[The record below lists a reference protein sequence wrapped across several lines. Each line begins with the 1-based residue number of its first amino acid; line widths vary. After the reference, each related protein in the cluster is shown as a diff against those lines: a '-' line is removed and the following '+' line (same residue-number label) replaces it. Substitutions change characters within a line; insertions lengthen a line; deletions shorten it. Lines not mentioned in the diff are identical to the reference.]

1 MNSIVLLFTERVKNT
16 NDFTMTLTLAF
27 DMRQKARLKTTLD
40 NGEEAGLMLPRG
52 LVLRGGDCLRT
63 DEGLVVK
70 VIAAQEKISIASS
83 SDKLLLTKASY
94 HLGNRHIPLQIEENY
109 IIYLVDHVLDEMIK
123 KLGLT
128 VTHEMRAFE
137 PETGAYQHHHH
148 EHPH

>member
-1 MNSIVLLFTERVKNT
+1 MNSIVLIFTERVKNT
-16 NDFTMTLTLAF
+16 NDFTLTLTLAF

-63 DEGLVVK
+63 DEGLIVK
-70 VIAAQEKISIASS
+70 VIAAQEKVSIASS

-94 HLGNRHIPLQIEENY
+94 HLGNRHIPLQIEENC

-128 VTHEMRAFE
+128 VKHETRAFE
-137 PETGAYQHHHH
+137 PEAGAYHYH
-148 EHPH
+148 EHSH